1 MEPTLNIPY
10 EGFAY
15 LPHQDEG
22 VKWLLSRE
30 VPDAPYF
37 RGGILADDMGL
48 GKTWQLIGLIL
59 NSLLKKTLLVVPAS
73 LIETW
78 TAALIKA
85 NITTYTCPQTNG
97 IWQNLYRSTGVKR
110 KVQVHIISY
119 DRYVNSCKGGR
130 NMHLRKW
137 DRVVC
142 DEAQNIRNGKKTK
155 RFKKLMKLGPCC
167 RWLLT
172 GTPFQN
178 KIDDLYNLFSWLQQG
193 KSTTIPIETLV
204 RETLLRRTYSDLRTT
219 GLDGTPEPYIR
230 KNVPCIATSE
240 QEKDLL
246 EDLLNRLDKAKSR
259 RTPPLMILEMF
270 LRVNQAMAH
279 PQIYFDSMEKKFGK
293 TARYMD
299 WTGKESGKTVAL
311 KKLLATEKI
320 APTIVFC
327 TFSAE
332 IKIVEQIMQEAGYS
346 NTYTIDGSVGF
357 ANRQDSILEAKALVE
372 QGTKDIAFIVQW
384 VAGGAGLNL
393 QFCSRVILNTQNW
406 NPAVI
411 QQAIGRAHRIGQ
423 TEQVHVYSLLFSFED
438 DLNMDLRMTK
448 RQAEKMEDAHE
459 VLSTLLEED
468 LDSRVTQDSFEVTKE
483 IEVRADSV

>member
-1 MEPTLNIPY
+1 
-10 EGFAY
+10 
-15 LPHQDEG
+15 
-22 VKWLLSRE
+22 
-30 VPDAPYF
+30 
-37 RGGILADDMGL
+37 
-48 GKTWQLIGLIL
+48 
-59 NSLLKKTLLVVPAS
+59 
-73 LIETW
+73 
-78 TAALIKA
+78 
-85 NITTYTCPQTNG
+85 
-97 IWQNLYRSTGVKR
+97 
-110 KVQVHIISY
+110 
-119 DRYVNSCKGGR
+119 
-130 NMHLRKW
+130 
-137 DRVVC
+137 
-142 DEAQNIRNGKKTK
+142 
-155 RFKKLMKLGPCC
+155 
-167 RWLLT
+167 
-172 GTPFQN
+172 
-178 KIDDLYNLFSWLQQG
+178 
-193 KSTTIPIETLV
+193 
-204 RETLLRRTYSDLRTT
+204 
-219 GLDGTPEPYIR
+219 
-230 KNVPCIATSE
+230 
-240 QEKDLL
+240 
-246 EDLLNRLDKAKSR
+246 
-259 RTPPLMILEMF
+259 
-270 LRVNQAMAH
+270 MAH

-293 TARYMD
+293 TSRYMD
-299 WTGKESGKTVAL
+299 WAGKESGKTVAL
-311 KKLLATEKI
+311 KKLLATEEI

-468 LDSRVTQDSFEVTKE
+468 LDSRVTQDSFKVTKE
-483 IEVRADSV
+483 IEVSTDSV